1 MLGTVQALKEKFV
14 KLDVFPDE
22 HLRFHVRVS
31 FMGKSFIAGG
41 YKSPDEA
48 QRRGVAIMCAM
59 FGSQAEIA
67 GAL

>member
-31 FMGKSFIAGG
+31 HMGKSFVAGG
-41 YKSPDEA
+41 FKSPDEA
-48 QRRGVAIMCAM
+48 HRRGIAIMCAM
-59 FGSQAEIA
+59 FGSRVEAAE
-67 GAL
+67 AL